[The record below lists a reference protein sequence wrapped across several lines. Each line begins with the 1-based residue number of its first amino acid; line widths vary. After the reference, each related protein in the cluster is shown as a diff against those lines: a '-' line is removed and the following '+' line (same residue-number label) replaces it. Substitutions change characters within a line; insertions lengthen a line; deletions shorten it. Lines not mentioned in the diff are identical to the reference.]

1 MNGLNHS
8 RCSECGAHLAHDQR
22 YCLDCG
28 ARRGALPAAV
38 VELIATATNHVRE
51 PLEAYREDEQPA
63 GWNEPTGVS
72 MPTPAVAA
80 VAVMALLAF
89 GVLVGSAVSPVAP
102 STAATPTLVAL
113 APPART
119 PIEAPASASATP
131 PSGEE
136 TPTPE
141 TSEAEPASSAET
153 TPANATK
160 PAKKASGEGTS
171 KAGGGGGGSTPSG
184 SGLPPIKHVF
194 MIVLSDEGETTAFGQ
209 SSSAPYLAK
218 TLTGQGELLE
228 NYYAVSG
235 GELANAIA
243 LISGQGPTPQT
254 AGDCPQYTSLTPGT
268 LGAEGQA
275 LGSGCVYPAS
285 TLTLADQLT
294 AAGKTWKA
302 YVEGIEAGAPAL
314 PASCRHP
321 TLGASDPSNAP
332 SAGDAYVTWRNPF
345 VYFSSLTGGPQ
356 CARDDVGLPQ
366 LTSDLKAAST
376 TPSLAYIAPDPC
388 DDGSPTPCAPGAPA
402 GLAPAEAF
410 LRKVVPEIEASAAY
424 KEGGLIAITFDQ
436 APQSGAGADSSGC
449 CITSAYP
456 NLPATGA
463 PTTGTATTP
472 ATTPTSTSTST
483 TTSTT
488 PSATTPASATTP
500 TSTSTSTTTSTT
512 PSATAPAA
520 ATPTPAAATPTTGAA
535 GPSATQTSTP
545 TGGGKVGLLLISEYV
560 KPGSLNVIGEYDHF
574 SLLRS
579 VENLFGLKPLGYA
592 AAPGL
597 PTFDS
602 GVFDAGG

>member
-1 MNGLNHS
+1 MDGLSHS
-8 RCSECGAHLAHDQR
+8 RCSECDAHLAHDQR

-28 ARRGALPAAV
+28 ARRGALPATIL
-38 VELIATATNHVRE
+38 ELIEAATDRLRQ
-51 PLEAYREDEQPA
+51 PLDAWQDGGQPPDRDEPA
-63 GWNEPTGVS
+63 GLP

-113 APPART
+113 APPARA
-119 PIEAPASASATP
+119 PSKAPASESATP
-131 PSGEE
+131 PSSEE

-141 TSEAEPASSAET
+141 TSETEPASSAET
-153 TPANATK
+153 TPANTTK
-160 PAKKASGEGTS
+160 PAKKADGEGTS
-171 KAGGGGGGSTPSG
+171 EAGSGGGGSTPSG

-194 MIVLSDEGETTAFGQ
+194 LIVLSDEGETTAFGQ
-209 SSSAPYLAK
+209 GSSAPYLAK
-218 TLTGQGELLE
+218 TLTGEGELLE

-254 AGDCPQYTSLTPGT
+254 ADDCPQYTSLTPGT
-268 LGAEGQA
+268 LGGEDQT

-302 YVEGIEAGAPAL
+302 YVEDIEAGAPAL

-332 SAGDAYVTWRNPF
+332 TAGDAYVTWRNPF

-356 CARDDVGLPQ
+356 CVRDDVGLPQ
-366 LTSDLKAAST
+366 LATDLKAAST

-402 GLAPAEAF
+402 GPAPTEAF

-424 KEGGLIAITFDQ
+424 REGGLIAITFDQ
-436 APQSGAGADSSGC
+436 APQSGPGADSSGC
-449 CITSAYP
+449 CITSTYP
-456 NLPATGA
+456 NLTATGA
-463 PTTGTATTP
+463 PTTSAATTP

-488 PSATTPASATTP
+488 PSATAPASTTP
-500 TSTSTSTTTSTT
+500 TV
-512 PSATAPAA
+512 P
-520 ATPTPAAATPTTGAA
+520 TGAT
-535 GPSATQTSTP
+535 GPTGTQTSTS
-545 TGGGKVGLLLISEYV
+545 TGGGKVGLLLISKYV

-592 AAPGL
+592 AATGL
-597 PTFDS
+597 LTFNS
-602 GVFDAGG
+602 GVFNVGG

>member
-1 MNGLNHS
+1 MNGLSHS

-38 VELIATATNHVRE
+38 VELIEVATNRVRQ
-51 PLEAYREDEQPA
+51 PLDAWRDGGQPPDWDEPA
-63 GWNEPTGVS
+63 GLS
-72 MPTPAVAA
+72 MPTPTVAA

-113 APPART
+113 APPARA
-119 PIEAPASASATP
+119 PSKAPASESATP
-131 PSGEE
+131 PPSEE

-153 TPANATK
+153 TPASTTK
-160 PAKKASGEGTS
+160 PAKKAAGEGTS
-171 KAGGGGGGSTPSG
+171 EAGGGGGGSTPSG

-194 MIVLSDEGETTAFGQ
+194 LIVLSDEGETTAFGQ
-209 SSSAPYLAK
+209 GSSAPYLAK
-218 TLTGQGELLE
+218 TLTGEGELLE

-332 SAGDAYVTWRNPF
+332 TAGDAYVTWRNPF

-356 CARDDVGLPQ
+356 CAQDDVGLPQ
-366 LTSDLKAAST
+366 LTTDLKAAST

-388 DDGSPTPCAPGAPA
+388 DDGSPTPCVPGAPA
-402 GLAPAEAF
+402 GPAPAEAF

-436 APQSGAGADSSGC
+436 APQSGPGADSSGC
-449 CITSAYP
+449 CITSTYP
-456 NLPATGA
+456 NLAATGA
-463 PTTGTATTP
+463 PTTSAATTP

-488 PSATTPASATTP
+488 PSATAPASTTP
-500 TSTSTSTTTSTT
+500 TG
-512 PSATAPAA
+512 P
-520 ATPTPAAATPTTGAA
+520 TGAT
-535 GPSATQTSTP
+535 GPTGTQTSTS
-545 TGGGKVGLLLISEYV
+545 TGGGKVGLLLISKYV

-597 PTFDS
+597 LTFNS
-602 GVFDAGG
+602 GVFNVGGG